1 MLVFASMVKAM
12 KVFFFRKKKQF
23 LQVALLHLVFLGM
36 DEDISEFPEAK
47 DIRSEDTFETL
58 ALCVCS
64 MEVVAFEGPKRLLGS
79 PD

>member
-1 MLVFASMVKAM
+1 M
-12 KVFFFRKKKQF
+12 
-23 LQVALLHLVFLGM
+23 ALLHLVFLGM

-47 DIRSEDTFETL
+47 DVRSEDTFETL